1 MKYAFTCCI
10 LCVLI
15 ACASAP
21 PTAVEAPAEA
31 AAAEAPDPADASAAA
46 PAATPAV
53 DLESLL
59 IPVMRNLYFSMSLDY
74 FMQFVW
80 EEDYIFPDNLMQIFS
95 LPGGPYQVG
104 QQTALVSSLPDG
116 VITDSLRVALL
127 AEEENGSSWWQVD
140 HQVPGQAIFY
150 EVLVSRE
157 GVPLVIRY
165 LNPEDGVYYQSVPL
179 LAVEFE
185 RALEQ
190 MPREELAAKIREAG
204 EQERGRWYGELFH
217 EPRMVGEETVT
228 VGAGSFPAVHIRDVL
243 PGEDKVEVDYWL
255 SLEVPGNILR
265 ISAKAAGQEVAYN
278 LELTELNSGVAPAIG
293 EEMVVASGDGAGE
306 ARTAEGSPGEPVLLL
321 PGDYHRGSVS
331 PEGTSYYRI
340 DVERRADISVEV
352 SDLAGDA
359 ELFYYAEDA
368 SYTDWVSASSGWT
381 LDFQHYY
388 ADPGTSIYF
397 SVVDYADDAGA
408 GESYSI
414 QVLED
419 PLLASTGIMLRGDIY
434 EQAVE
439 LSSGGR
445 YRKSLGRDALAYYK
459 TTVKAGPALR
469 IEAENLPQGTALV
482 WFDTLEGSYTS
493 GMTEQGEN
501 RSTLTVRG
509 LAAGTVCLYYV
520 VGDPAAAAGASF
532 NLSLTEFTD

>member
-1 MKYAFTCCI
+1 MKHVFICCI
-10 LCVLI
+10 ICALVG
-15 ACASAP
+15 CASQPLP
-21 PTAVEAPAEA
+21 PPAAVEAAATEAPA
-31 AAAEAPDPADASAAA
+31 AAAAAP

-59 IPVMRNLYFSMSLDY
+59 ATVLRNLYFSMSLDY

-80 EEDYIFPDNLMQIFS
+80 EEDYIFPDNLLQIFS
-95 LPGGPYQVG
+95 LPAGPYQVG
-104 QQTALVSSLPDG
+104 QQSVLVSSSPDG
-116 VITDSLRVALL
+116 KTNDSLRVALL
-127 AEEENGSSWWQVD
+127 AQEENGSAWWQVEQ
-140 HQVPGQAIFY
+140 QVPGQAIFY

-165 LNPEDGVYYQSVPL
+165 LNPEDGVYYQTVPL

-204 EQERGRWYGELFH
+204 EQERGQWFGELFH
-217 EPRMVGEETVT
+217 DPRVVGEESVT
-228 VGAGSFPAVHIRDVL
+228 VGAGSFPAVHVRDVL
-243 PGEDKVEVDYWL
+243 PGEQGADRVEIDYWL
-255 SLEVPGNILR
+255 SPEVPGNILR
-265 ISAKAAGQEVAYN
+265 ISTKVSGQAGAYN
-278 LELTELNSGVAPAIG
+278 LELAELNSGVAPVIG
-293 EEMVVASGDGAGE
+293 EEMVAASGDGE
-306 ARTAEGSPGEPVLLL
+306 APEAEGSPGEPILLL
-321 PGDYHRGSVS
+321 PGDYHRGRVA

-340 DVERRADISVEV
+340 DVKRRADISVEV

-388 ADPGTSIYF
+388 AEPGSSVYF
-397 SVVDYADDAGA
+397 SIVDYADDAGA
-408 GESYSI
+408 GEFYSI

-419 PLLASTGIMLRGDIY
+419 PLLARTGIMIRGDIY

-445 YRKSLGRDALAYYK
+445 YRKSLGSDALAYYK

-469 IEAENLPQGTALV
+469 IEAENLPQGAALI

-501 RSTLTVRG
+501 RTTLTVRG

-520 VGDPAAAAGASF
+520 VGDQAAAAGASF
-532 NLSLTEFTD
+532 NLSLKEFAD